1 MTDRVRE
8 RLADERVAHDTRLLG
23 DFARIYCDG
32 KHAGRDKHPLRSPGA
47 ALGVYGKVPVVC
59 DECAELLV
67 YAEKRRA
74 LCPQDKPG
82 APKPFCSHCET
93 HCYKPGMRELMR
105 EVMRYAGPRSML
117 HGHAVD
123 GVRHMIEGRKHAAE
137 MRRREAGA
145 DRGTEGTND
154 A

>member
-8 RLADERVAHDTRLLG
+8 RLADEKVAHDSRLLG

-32 KHAGRDKHPLRSPGA
+32 KHPDRPKKPLESAGAD
-47 ALGVYGKVPVVC
+47 LGVYGETPVVC
-59 DECAELLV
+59 EECAALLA

-82 APKPFCSHCET
+82 KPKPFCSHCET
-93 HCYKPGMRELMR
+93 HCYKLEMRDLMR
-105 EVMRYAGPRSML
+105 DVMRYAGPRSML
-117 HGHAVD
+117 HGHAID

-137 MRRREAGA
+137 MRRRQA
-145 DRGTEGTND
+145 DTRG
-154 A
+154 

>member
-23 DFARIYCDG
+23 DFARIYCEG
-32 KHAGRDKHPLRSPGA
+32 KHADREKRPLESAGA
-47 ALGVYGKVPVVC
+47 DLGVYGKPVVVC
-59 DECAELLV
+59 DECAELLA

-93 HCYKPGMRELMR
+93 HCYKPEMRELMR
-105 EVMRYAGPRSML
+105 DVMRYAGPRSML

-137 MRRREAGA
+137 VRRRE
-145 DRGTEGTND
+145 TEGRG
-154 A
+154 